1 MDDNGK
7 SLITLETMAL
17 ELGVSASTV
26 SRALSDHPGISKSTR
41 AGVKELARRLGYAAP
56 ARRRRARIREPQ
68 LLVVMP
74 PYANQH
80 LGRIAEPFVIKLL
93 EGITR
98 AMRDRGLD
106 FQISHRVPRDEPSLR
121 QLMEMHPDDGFIFL
135 GQSQFH
141 DALNR
146 QTSLGRALVVWG
158 SQRDEQAYCSIGSD
172 NYHGG
177 FRATTHLL
185 RLGRRR
191 IAFLGTPAYFEILD
205 RLEGYK
211 AALRAHDIDPDEALI
226 LSTELDIE
234 DGMVAAE
241 DLLSRGAPFDGV
253 IAATDTLAFGVIKAL
268 ARHGMRVPQDV
279 SVVGYDDIDSAS
291 HSSPALT
298 TVRQDPLKAGRLLTS
313 KLIQCMAGQ
322 RPSSERMP
330 AELVIRESCG
340 G

>member
-1 MDDNGK
+1 MDSNDRAVV
-7 SLITLETMAL
+7 TLEAL
-17 ELGVSASTV
+17 AQELGVSASTV
-26 SRALSDHPGISKSTR
+26 SRALSDHPAISETTR
-41 AGVKELARRLGYAAP
+41 ADVKALARKLGYAAP
-56 ARRRRARIREPQ
+56 ARKRRAPVREPQ
-68 LLVVMP
+68 LIVVMP
-74 PYANQH
+74 PYAHQH
-80 LGRIAEPFVIKLL
+80 PGRIAEPFVMKLL

-121 QLMEMHPDDGFIFL
+121 QLMEKHPDDGFIFL

-146 QTSLGRALVVWG
+146 QTALGRAFVVWG
-158 SQRDEQAYCSIGSD
+158 SQREEQAYCSIGSD
-172 NYHGG
+172 NHHGG

-191 IAFLGTPAYFEILD
+191 IAFVGTPAYFEILD

-211 AALRAHDIDPDEALI
+211 AALQAHEIEPDETMI

-234 DGMVAAE
+234 DGLVAAE
-241 DLLSRGAPFDGV
+241 DLLSRGASFDGIV
-253 IAATDTLAFGVIKAL
+253 AATDTLAFGLIKAL
-268 ARHGMRVPQDV
+268 ARHGLRVPQDV

-298 TVRQDPLKAGRLLTS
+298 TVRQDPLRAGRLLTS

-330 AELVIRESCG
+330 AELVVRESCG